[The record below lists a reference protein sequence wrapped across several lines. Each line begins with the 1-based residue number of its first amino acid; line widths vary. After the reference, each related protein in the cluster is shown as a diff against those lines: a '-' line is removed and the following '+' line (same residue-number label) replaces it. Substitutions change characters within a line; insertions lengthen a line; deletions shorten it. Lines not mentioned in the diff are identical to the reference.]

1 MTPLTEVQVD
11 ALLQSPWVADYF
23 EAACGIEPWAT
34 QAQTRRNA
42 ARVALGAEPDA

>member
-11 ALLQSPWVADYF
+11 ALLQYPWVADYF

-34 QAQTRRNA
+34 QALARRNA